1 MTDKSEN
8 KRANTGL
15 YVLGGISILIFLMWF
30 LAEVHELR
38 SRTDQQTLDAKSPKV
53 EVPST
58 AGNERD

>member
-1 MTDKSEN
+1 
-8 KRANTGL
+8 
-15 YVLGGISILIFLMWF
+15 MWF

-38 SRTDQQTLDAKSPKV
+38 SRRDQQTLDAKSPKV